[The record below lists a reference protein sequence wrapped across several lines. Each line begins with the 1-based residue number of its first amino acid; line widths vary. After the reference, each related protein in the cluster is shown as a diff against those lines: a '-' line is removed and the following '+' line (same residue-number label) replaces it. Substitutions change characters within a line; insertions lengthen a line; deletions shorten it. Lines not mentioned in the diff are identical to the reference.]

1 MPSSFRTH
9 HKGVQAKQ
17 MDGAS
22 GRDEGEPVRESVMR
36 RRRRWSDQEKAQI
49 VREVQRPGA
58 ILQEAAQRHGLHP
71 SLLTRWRAQH
81 RTVVKKAPLRQA
93 RLLPVRV
100 EPQIRVEP
108 QTRSTPRASRVDDI
122 RSRASKLGSIE
133 VEFSTGRRV
142 HIQGMVDAQTL
153 RTLLQELSRS

>member
-1 MPSSFRTH
+1 
-9 HKGVQAKQ
+9 
-17 MDGAS
+17 MDGAA
-22 GRDEGEPVRESVMR
+22 GREEVEPVRESVIR
-36 RRRRWSDQEKAQI
+36 RRRRWSDREKAQI
-49 VREVQRPGA
+49 VREVQRAGA
-58 ILQEAAQRHGLHP
+58 ILQEVAQRHGLHP

-93 RLLPVRV
+93 RLLPV
-100 EPQIRVEP
+100 RVEP

-153 RTLLQELSRS
+153 RTLLQELSRP

>member
-1 MPSSFRTH
+1 MPSSYRTH

-17 MDGAS
+17 MDGAA
-22 GRDEGEPVRESVMR
+22 GRDGVEPVRESVVR
-36 RRRRWSDQEKAQI
+36 RRRRWSDREKAQI
-49 VREVQRPGA
+49 VHEVQRPGA
-58 ILQEAAQRHGLHP
+58 ILQEVAQRHGLHP

-93 RLLPVRV
+93 WLLPVRV
-100 EPQIRVEP
+100 EPQ
-108 QTRSTPRASRVDDI
+108 TRSSPRASRVDDI

-153 RTLLQELSRS
+153 RTLLQELSRP

>member
-1 MPSSFRTH
+1 
-9 HKGVQAKQ
+9 
-17 MDGAS
+17 MDGAA
-22 GRDEGEPVRESVMR
+22 GRDEVEPVRESVIR

-58 ILQEAAQRHGLHP
+58 ILQEVAQCHGLHP

-93 RLLPVRV
+93 RLLPV
-100 EPQIRVEP
+100 RVEP

-153 RTLLQELSRS
+153 RTLLQELSRP

>member
-1 MPSSFRTH
+1 
-9 HKGVQAKQ
+9 
-17 MDGAS
+17 MDGAA
-22 GRDEGEPVRESVMR
+22 GRDEVEPVRESVIR

-58 ILQEAAQRHGLHP
+58 ILQEVAQRHGLHP

-81 RTVVKKAPLRQA
+81 RTVVKKAPRRQA
-93 RLLPVRV
+93 RLLPV
-100 EPQIRVEP
+100 RVEP

-142 HIQGMVDAQTL
+142 HIQGLVDAQTL
-153 RTLLQELSRS
+153 RTLLQELSRP

>member
-1 MPSSFRTH
+1 
-9 HKGVQAKQ
+9 
-17 MDGAS
+17 MDGAAE
-22 GRDEGEPVRESVMR
+22 RDEVEPVRESVIR
-36 RRRRWSDQEKAQI
+36 RRRRWSDQERAQI

-58 ILQEAAQRHGLHP
+58 ILQEVAERHGLHP

-81 RTVVKKAPLRQA
+81 RTVVKKASLRQA
-93 RLLPVRV
+93 RLLPV
-100 EPQIRVEP
+100 RVEP

-122 RSRASKLGSIE
+122 RSRALKFGSID

-153 RTLLQELSRS
+153 RTLLQELSRP

>member
-17 MDGAS
+17 MDGAAA
-22 GRDEGEPVRESVMR
+22 RDGVEPIRESVIR
-36 RRRRWSDQEKAQI
+36 RRRRWSNGEKARI
-49 VREVQRPGA
+49 VREVRRPGA
-58 ILQEAAQRHGLHP
+58 ILQEVAQRHGLHP

-100 EPQIRVEP
+100 QP
-108 QTRSTPRASRVDDI
+108 QTRSAPRASRVDEI
-122 RSRASKLGSIE
+122 RSRTSKLGSIE

-153 RTLLQELSRS
+153 RTLLQELSRP

>member
-1 MPSSFRTH
+1 
-9 HKGVQAKQ
+9 
-17 MDGAS
+17 MDGAA
-22 GRDEGEPVRESVMR
+22 GRGGVEPVRESVIR
-36 RRRRWSDQEKAQI
+36 RRRRWSDREKAQI
-49 VREVQRPGA
+49 VREVRRPGA
-58 ILQEAAQRHGLHP
+58 ILQEVAQRHGLHP

-81 RTVVKKAPLRQA
+81 RTVVPLRQA

-100 EPQIRVEP
+100 EPQ
-108 QTRSTPRASRVDDI
+108 TRSTPRSSRVDDI

-153 RTLLQELSRS
+153 RTLLQELSRP

>member
-1 MPSSFRTH
+1 MPSSYRTH
-9 HKGVQAKQ
+9 HKGVRAKQ
-17 MDGAS
+17 MDGAA
-22 GRDEGEPVRESVMR
+22 GRDEVEPVRESVIR
-36 RRRRWSDQEKAQI
+36 RRRRWSDREKAQI

-58 ILQEAAQRHGLHP
+58 ILQEVAERHGLHP

-100 EPQIRVEP
+100 EPQ
-108 QTRSTPRASRVDDI
+108 TRSTPRALDGI
-122 RSRASKLGSIE
+122 RLSASKLGSIE
-133 VEFSTGRRV
+133 VEFSAGRRV

-153 RTLLQELSRS
+153 RTLLQELSRP